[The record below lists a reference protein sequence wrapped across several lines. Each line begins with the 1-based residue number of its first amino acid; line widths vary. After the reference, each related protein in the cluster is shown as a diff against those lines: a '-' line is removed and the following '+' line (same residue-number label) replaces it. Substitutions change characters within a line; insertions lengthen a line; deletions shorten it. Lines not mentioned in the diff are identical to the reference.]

1 METSITLW
9 MDESWKL
16 YRVVSP
22 YIQSYNPSK
31 KAKFQKY
38 EDYCNHYVKPK
49 TPYSDHPDRLL
60 DFIDVSI
67 FDFMTE
73 NADRHHYELF
83 TNHTD
88 AVILLLDNA
97 KSFGNYTRDEET
109 LIAPLKQCCVIRT
122 STYERYHL
130 RPYIGVTTLDCTVL
144 SLRSYLTL

>member
-1 METSITLW
+1 
-9 MDESWKL
+9 MDGSWKL

-22 YIQSYNPSK
+22 YIQTYNPTK
-31 KAKFQKY
+31 MAKFQKY
-38 EDYCNHYVKPK
+38 EDYCNRYVKPK
-49 TPYSDHPDRLL
+49 EPYSDHPDRLL

-109 LIAPLKQCCVIRT
+109 LIAPLEQCCVIRT
-122 STYERYHL
+122 STYERYPLPLSFL
-130 RPYIGVTTLDCTVL
+130 RPYTFTSRTVYFIGPF
-144 SLRSYLTL
+144 